1 MSRAVKQPVVLVKW
15 FRVVVWVLDRVDH
28 FPKNQRFVF
37 GQRLADRAISV
48 LELLVEASWSR
59 EKPRLLAA
67 ANRDIEVL
75 RWLVRLAHERKLL
88 TGKQYQSAAFGLEE
102 CGRMVGGWQ
111 KHALSQVHRPR
122 PLQNAGE
129 KEGR

>member
-88 TGKQYQSAAFGLEE
+88 TGSSISRPPSDWRSAAAWL
-102 CGRMVGGWQ
+102 
-111 KHALSQVHRPR
+111 A
-122 PLQNAGE
+122 AG
-129 KEGR
+129 KNML